1 MLQDLYSEGKAEGNK
16 KEADEKAVHKC
27 NMKILT
33 FVFNWVNGIILCRIK
48 PYQSDIAVAD
58 VNPCESR

>member
-33 FVFNWVNGIILCRIK
+33 LVFNRVNGIILCRINI
-48 PYQSDIAVAD
+48 YQSDIAVSD
-58 VNPCESR
+58 DDPCESK